1 MKQAV
6 FICDIPQFS
15 PNVVQKLFKIDP
27 ENFENL
33 GVKFENVEF
42 LLVSAANR
50 GKRIQ
55 EVDELTTFFLQH
67 LFGLNLDPES
77 PDNNVDEVKIFA
89 AKIKPD
95 GNFVAEALHMFVL
108 TGSLSIED
116 CLKAF
121 GYEIVGDI
129 SLFE

>member
-55 EVDELTTFFLQH
+55 EVDELTTFFLQQEIDTGNII
-67 LFGLNLDPES
+67 FQEKITIGLVAMNYCKI
-77 PDNNVDEVKIFA
+77 KIF
-89 AKIKPD
+89 KLS
-95 GNFVAEALHMFVL
+95 V
-108 TGSLSIED
+108 SLRR
-116 CLKAF
+116 
-121 GYEIVGDI
+121 
-129 SLFE
+129 